1 MLKGKIDL
9 SLLIGPAVPIPVPKP
24 IIEALTSVTVTSAAG
39 DASGFQLTFA
49 FSNTSPLNTLL
60 TLLGQVG
67 PFIRTII
74 IVTIN
79 GKKEVLIDGVITHHE
94 VSPGVGSGNSI
105 FTVTGKDLTAVM
117 DYVDFSGLPYPAMP
131 AVARIALIIAKYAVF
146 GIIPLVIPDLFPDIP
161 IPVQNIPSHKGTDL
175 AYINELAGE
184 AGYVFYIEPGPAPG
198 TNIAYWGPEVRIGI
212 PQPVLNVNMDA
223 HTNVESLNFSF
234 KGDSREIPT
243 VEIQIPATRI
253 SLPIPIPAIDPLKPP
268 LGLIPPFP
276 VKFTKIKDVAK
287 LSPMKAISL
296 GIAEA
301 SKSAEALT
309 GTGTLNVLSYGYLL
323 KSRRLVQVRG
333 AGLAHNGLYYVKSVT
348 HTIKQGEYKQNFTI
362 TRNGLVSNIPNL
374 MV

>member
-60 TLLGQVG
+60 ALLGQVG

-94 VSPGVGSGNSI
+94 VSPGAGNGDSV

-175 AYINELAGE
+175 AYINELADE

-234 KGDSREIPT
+234 KGDSREVPT

-348 HTIKQGEYKQNFTI
+348 HTIKKGEYKQNFTI
-362 TRNGLVSNIPNL
+362 TRNGLVSTIPHL
-374 MV
+374 IV